1 MLFEENKV
9 TLHCGATTLVA
20 LQFYAL
26 FVCMTGFY
34 SAYQRYLFVGG
45 KFLFSNVLILESL
58 YSFYCCVFLSLGQ
71 VSVILNDFSYFHVF
85 ECYFSIDVLE
95 EDDDKTTSLM
105 LLSRCLKGR
114 SGAKYQT
121 CYLSMTCSPLL
132 HLLHLPLPCLFL
144 CLCASFL

>member
-1 MLFEENKV
+1 
-9 TLHCGATTLVA
+9 
-20 LQFYAL
+20 
-26 FVCMTGFY
+26 MTGFY

-45 KFLFSNVLILESL
+45 KFLFFPNESNVLILESL

-85 ECYFSIDVLE
+85 ECCFSIDVLE

-114 SGAKYQT
+114 SGANYQT
-121 CYLSMTCSPLL
+121 RYLSVTCSPSL
-132 HLLHLPLPCLFL
+132 HLLHLTCHFL
-144 CLCASFL
+144 CLCAPFL